1 MKREKERGEGGRG
14 RLGGKLAMVVG
25 LGAILVLGGASTRN
39 AGAGSSATTRIET
52 PSAASGEA
60 MHWADADRD
69 TLDLQLD

>member
-1 MKREKERGEGGRG
+1 MKREKREEGGRG
-14 RLGGKLAMVVG
+14 RMGGKLAMVVG

-39 AGAGSSATTRIET
+39 AGAGSNATTRIET

-60 MHWADADRD
+60 VHWADADRD